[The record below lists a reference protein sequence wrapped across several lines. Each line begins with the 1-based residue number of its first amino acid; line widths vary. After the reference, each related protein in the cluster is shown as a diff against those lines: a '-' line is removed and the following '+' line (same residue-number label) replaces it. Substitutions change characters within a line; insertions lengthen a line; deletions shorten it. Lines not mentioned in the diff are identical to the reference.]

1 MARLEYLL
9 LDNCKNLNAYSAIQV
24 VKLSSKLKMLS
35 LNGLALSPDNVQVIA
50 HLELS
55 TLFSIG
61 LTGAV
66 LSVESAEIFFQNHS
80 IFIQFSPEIQFE
92 KPKPNLTPGELQAL
106 KKLSRDKTIILKNE
120 DKGTTSVMMSKE
132 SKINEGLALLNE
144 KNNYQP
150 LTQPM
155 VETTTRKVTQLIKSL
170 LQEGHIDDMTAKW
183 LSLTPN
189 PPRIPIF
196 YTLTKIHKPT
206 PVGRPIISGC
216 DGPTERISAF
226 VDRLI
231 QPIAQKQDS
240 YLKDTTDF
248 LNFIERTK
256 LLKNTV
262 LVSMDVTSLYTNIPH
277 EEGVTTVCHA
287 YPPST

>member
-1 MARLEYLL
+1 
-9 LDNCKNLNAYSAIQV
+9 
-24 VKLSSKLKMLS
+24 
-35 LNGLALSPDNVQVIA
+35 
-50 HLELS
+50 
-55 TLFSIG
+55 
-61 LTGAV
+61 
-66 LSVESAEIFFQNHS
+66 
-80 IFIQFSPEIQFE
+80 
-92 KPKPNLTPGELQAL
+92 
-106 KKLSRDKTIILKNE
+106 
-120 DKGTTSVMMSKE
+120 MSKG

-144 KNNYQP
+144 KNNFQS

-155 VETTTRKVTQLIKSL
+155 VETTTRKATQLIKSL
-170 LQEGHIDDMTAKW
+170 LQEGHIDHIAAKW

-248 LNFIERTK
+248 LNFIESTK
-256 LLKNTV
+256 LPKNTI
-262 LVSMDVTSLYTNIPH
+262 LVSMDVNSLYTNIPH
-277 EEGVTTVCHA
+277 EEGVTTVCYA
-287 YPPST
+287 FEDFY